1 MFIMDILM
9 IREMVNGG
17 CGIVVWMMLSVG
29 ILPMH
34 LSFEH
39 TGITFYGS
47 GSYSRFLSTQD
58 WRTHKFR
65 MQQNEMT
72 VKSLHTHA
80 VLHSSLVPWRDSIII
95 IINNKKHNLSQ

>member
-1 MFIMDILM
+1 
-9 IREMVNGG
+9 
-17 CGIVVWMMLSVG
+17 
-29 ILPMH
+29 
-34 LSFEH
+34 
-39 TGITFYGS
+39 
-47 GSYSRFLSTQD
+47 
-58 WRTHKFR
+58 